1 MSYDSNNVFAKI
13 LRKEIPNKTIFENDF
28 VLAFYD
34 IAPKAKIHALVIPKG
49 AYIDF
54 KDMMTCASQEEI
66 NGFLQGILETVRVLG
81 IEQEGY
87 RLVMNTGKNSGQEVP
102 HLHAHI
108 LAGEKLSTQL

>member
-13 LRKEIPNKTIFENDF
+13 LRKEIPNQTIFENDF

-54 KDMMTCASQEEI
+54 KDMMTYAPQEEI